1 LPYPPNRQVHDN
13 IGGTKWESGNEISS
27 SGEVAKMEQA
37 EFYAK
42 LLKLTWPWNVE
53 RVEYNGDKE
62 RVDIYIKHENGVR
75 FPCSE
80 CGGESPVYDHTGDK
94 EWRHLN
100 TCQAQTYVHARLPR
114 TNCKRCGVK
123 LVFPPLGD

>member
-1 LPYPPNRQVHDN
+1 MDQ
-13 IGGTKWESGNEISS
+13 K
-27 SGEVAKMEQA
+27 
-37 EFYAK
+37 EFYGK
-42 LLKLTWPWNVE
+42 LLKLTYPWHVT
-53 RVEYNGDKE
+53 RVEYDGDSE
-62 RVDIYIKHENGVR
+62 RVDIYIEHDKGFK

-80 CGGESPVYDHTGDK
+80 CGKPAATYDHTDAK

-123 LVFPPLGD
+123 LAFPPLGD